1 MTGLS
6 ALRSSIEVRRPRAV
20 QRASPSFP
28 PPLASPHAQPR
39 AAPSSS
45 LLLQRRIDELDDFYH
60 DNLVDERCVLFNKQC
75 KKLRQLLN
83 EYAAAVA
90 AHSATAPQ
98 GSLGSSAAL
107 GLEESRVSHAGGSG
121 SGAFGAGAA
130 ATSAGFGSGG
140 AAAAAAASAAAAL
153 GASSIII
160 RPDQRLSYEHL
171 SWWFAQEGARELPG
185 MDQAIVERVW
195 GHVTR
200 TNLDGRMSVSDLKGW
215 YISFG
220 KRALAR
226 TPPLT
231 AADLEHEL
239 VPTAFMYDSRA
250 SVSERVERAQAERER
265 LEAARLE
272 KLKEIGRA
280 EAARVG
286 GGGAGAG
293 RSGGGGGGGGSGGSG
308 GAGSSAGARF
318 IAAPVGAP
326 PLQLPSDA
334 FDFQLR
340 LTEEEYRSMR
350 LRQRELL
357 ATAKFRERIEA
368 AHAKAPAREGDE
380 LGVFTRSE
388 GAFVDAGK
396 RNAVRYRS

>member
-6 ALRSSIEVRRPRAV
+6 ALRSSIEVRPPV
-20 QRASPSFP
+20 WTSPTPLAPLAP
-28 PPLASPHAQPR
+28 PPSPAHAPTPPTHLAPQPR
-39 AAPSSS
+39 TH
-45 LLLQRRIDELDDFYH
+45 QRRIDELDDFYH
-60 DNLVDERCVLFNKQC
+60 ENLVDERCVLFNKQC

-90 AHSATAPQ
+90 AHSAAAP
-98 GSLGSSAAL
+98 LGSSAAM
-107 GLEESRVSHAGGSG
+107 GLEESRVSQGGG
-121 SGAFGAGAA
+121 GQQAFGA
-130 ATSAGFGSGG
+130 SAGGGGGGS
-140 AAAAAAASAAAAL
+140 AAAAAAAAAAL
-153 GASSIII
+153 GAASIII

-226 TPPLT
+226 HPPLT

-265 LEAARLE
+265 LEALRLE

-280 EAARVG
+280 EAARAGG
-286 GGGAGAG
+286 GGGARSSGSGSA
-293 RSGGGGGGGGSGGSG
+293 SGGGGGGGG
-308 GAGSSAGARF
+308 AGARF
-318 IAAPVGAP
+318 LAAPTGAP
-326 PLQLPSDA
+326 SLALPSDA

-368 AHAKAPAREGDE
+368 AHAKAPAREGSEAE
-380 LGVFTRSE
+380 LGIYTKSE

-396 RNAVRYRS
+396 RNAILYRS